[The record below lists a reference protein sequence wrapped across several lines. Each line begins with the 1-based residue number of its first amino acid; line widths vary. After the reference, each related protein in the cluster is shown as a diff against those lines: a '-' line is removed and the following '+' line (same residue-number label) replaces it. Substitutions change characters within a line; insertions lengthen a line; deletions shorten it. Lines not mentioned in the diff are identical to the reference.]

1 MVAKISHGTSLYG
14 ALAYNYDKVTAGTAE
29 ILSGNRMISDRLGL
43 PSEDIRLALLS
54 FENYLLANRNT
65 EKPVLHI
72 SLSPAPEDR
81 LTDGQLVELAERY
94 MQKMGYGNQPYI
106 AYKHADTHNAH
117 IHIVSVCVDGQGK
130 KISDAYEHRRSM
142 TACRELETDF
152 GLRNG
157 ADTERRNP
165 KAELKKV
172 DASLGDVRHQVGN
185 TLKAVLESYRFQTFG
200 EYNALLSTLNIE
212 AKQVRGEYNG
222 IPYTGIVYSVTD
234 DTGKVVSPPFKSSRF
249 GKRFGNEQLEKRML
263 MNLKDLKD
271 GKWAPSIQADIVR
284 ALRQAD
290 SRKRFVELLGQKNI
304 DVVFRENER
313 GRIYGV
319 TFIDH
324 NRREVFNGSRMGK
337 EFSANVFND
346 YFQWL
351 ENIPEK
357 ERGGHSATELRQ
369 HHRHESGS
377 TLELAAGI
385 LSMETNPRDYEE
397 EAYARRVKKKKKTG
411 RKHGSLLYQVSTHLY
426 TILMQ
431 QEDDLRA
438 LAKIMEFGRAV
449 SIFLLVVHVYVYC
462 YPSITAWN
470 LNLAVMD
477 RILVNFNN
485 TTGIFNCILWS
496 KLLAVLLLAVSCL
509 GTHGVKGEKITW
521 PKIYAALV
529 AGGALVFLKW

>member
-1 MVAKISHGTSLYG
+1 
-14 ALAYNYDKVTAGTAE
+14 
-29 ILSGNRMISDRLGL
+29 
-43 PSEDIRLALLS
+43 
-54 FENYLLANRNT
+54 
-65 EKPVLHI
+65 
-72 SLSPAPEDR
+72 
-81 LTDGQLVELAERY
+81 

-106 AYKHADTHNAH
+106 TYKHTDTHNTH
-117 IHIVSVCVDGQGK
+117 IHIVSVCVDEQGK
-130 KISDAYEHRRSM
+130 KISDVYEHRRSM
-142 TACRELETDF
+142 SACRELEVDF

-157 ADTERRNP
+157 ADAEKRNP
-165 KAELKKV
+165 KAELRKV

-200 EYNALLSTLNIE
+200 EYSVLLSTLNIE

-222 IPYTGIVYSVTD
+222 TPYTGIVYSVTD

-263 MNLKDLKD
+263 MNLKALKD

-290 SRKRFVELLGQKNI
+290 SQKRFVELLGQRRI

-346 YFQWL
+346 YFKWL

-357 ERGGHSATELRQ
+357 ERGGHSATELWQ
-369 HHRHESGS
+369 HHRHESSS

-385 LSMETNPRDYEE
+385 LSLETNPRDYEE
-397 EAYARRVKKKKKTG
+397 EAFARRMKKKKKAG
-411 RKHGSLLYQVSTHLY
+411 RKHG
-426 TILMQ
+426 I
-431 QEDDLRA
+431 
-438 LAKIMEFGRAV
+438 
-449 SIFLLVVHVYVYC
+449 
-462 YPSITAWN
+462 
-470 LNLAVMD
+470 
-477 RILVNFNN
+477 
-485 TTGIFNCILWS
+485 
-496 KLLAVLLLAVSCL
+496 
-509 GTHGVKGEKITW
+509 
-521 PKIYAALV
+521 
-529 AGGALVFLKW
+529 

>member
-1 MVAKISHGTSLYG
+1 MSLYG
-14 ALAYNYDKVTAGTAE
+14 ALAYNYDKVAAGTAE
-29 ILSGNRMISDRLGL
+29 ILSGSRMISDRLGL

-81 LTDGQLVELAERY
+81 LTDEQLAELAERY

-106 AYKHADTHNAH
+106 TYKHTDTHNTH
-117 IHIVSVCVDGQGK
+117 IHIVSVCVDEQGK

-142 TACRELETDF
+142 TACRELEADF

-157 ADTERRNP
+157 VDMEKRNP
-165 KAELKKV
+165 KAELRKV

-200 EYNALLSTLNIE
+200 EYSALLSTLNIE

-222 IPYTGIVYSVTD
+222 VSYTGIVYSTTD

-249 GKRFGNEQLEKRML
+249 GKRFSNERLEKRML
-263 MNLKDLKD
+263 MNLKALKD
-271 GKWAPSIQADIVR
+271 GKWTPSIQGDIVR

-290 SRKRFVELLGQKNI
+290 SRKRFVELLGQNRI

-346 YFQWL
+346 YFKWL
-351 ENIPEK
+351 DGTPEK
-357 ERGGHSATELRQ
+357 ERGRHSAIKLWQ
-369 HHRHESGS
+369 HHRYKDGQESA
-377 TLELAAGI
+377 LELAAGI

-397 EAYARRVKKKKKTG
+397 EAFARRMKKKKKAR
-411 RKHGSLLYQVSTHLY
+411 RKS
-426 TILMQ
+426 
-431 QEDDLRA
+431 R
-438 LAKIMEFGRAV
+438 
-449 SIFLLVVHVYVYC
+449 
-462 YPSITAWN
+462 
-470 LNLAVMD
+470 
-477 RILVNFNN
+477 
-485 TTGIFNCILWS
+485 GI
-496 KLLAVLLLAVSCL
+496 
-509 GTHGVKGEKITW
+509 
-521 PKIYAALV
+521 
-529 AGGALVFLKW
+529 

>member
-1 MVAKISHGTSLYG
+1 
-14 ALAYNYDKVTAGTAE
+14 
-29 ILSGNRMISDRLGL
+29 
-43 PSEDIRLALLS
+43 
-54 FENYLLANRNT
+54 
-65 EKPVLHI
+65 
-72 SLSPAPEDR
+72 
-81 LTDGQLVELAERY
+81 
-94 MQKMGYGNQPYI
+94 
-106 AYKHADTHNAH
+106 
-117 IHIVSVCVDGQGK
+117 
-130 KISDAYEHRRSM
+130 M

-157 ADTERRNP
+157 ADTERRSP

-200 EYNALLSTLNIE
+200 EYSALLSTLNIE

-222 IPYTGIVYSVTD
+222 IPYTGIVYSATD

-249 GKRFGNEQLEKRML
+249 GKRFGNELLEKRML
-263 MNLKDLKD
+263 MNLKALKE
-271 GKWAPSIQADIVR
+271 GKWTPSIQADIAR

-346 YFQWL
+346 YFKWL

-357 ERGGHSATELRQ
+357 ERGGHSATELWQ
-369 HHRHESGS
+369 HHRHESSS

-397 EAYARRVKKKKKTG
+397 EAFARRMKKKKKAG
-411 RKHGSLLYQVSTHLY
+411 RK
-426 TILMQ
+426 
-431 QEDDLRA
+431 R
-438 LAKIMEFGRAV
+438 
-449 SIFLLVVHVYVYC
+449 
-462 YPSITAWN
+462 
-470 LNLAVMD
+470 
-477 RILVNFNN
+477 
-485 TTGIFNCILWS
+485 GI
-496 KLLAVLLLAVSCL
+496 
-509 GTHGVKGEKITW
+509 
-521 PKIYAALV
+521 
-529 AGGALVFLKW
+529 

>member
-1 MVAKISHGTSLYG
+1 MVAKISHGMSLYG
-14 ALAYNYDKVTAGTAE
+14 ALAYNYEKVAAGTAE

-81 LTDGQLVELAERY
+81 LTDGRLAELAERY

-106 AYKHADTHNAH
+106 TYKHADTHNTH
-117 IHIVSVCVDGQGK
+117 IHIVSVCVNEQGK
-130 KISDAYEHRRSM
+130 KISDAYEYRRSM
-142 TACRELETDF
+142 TACRELEVDF

-157 ADTERRNP
+157 ADAERRNP
-165 KAELKKV
+165 KAELRKV
-172 DASLGDVRHQVGN
+172 DASLGDVRHQIGN

-222 IPYTGIVYSVTD
+222 VSYTGIVYSATD

-249 GKRFGNEQLEKRML
+249 GKRFGNERLEKRML
-263 MNLKDLKD
+263 MNLKALKD
-271 GKWAPSIQADIVR
+271 GKWTPSIQGDIAR

-290 SRKRFVELLGQKNI
+290 SRKRFVELLGQNRI
-304 DVVFRENER
+304 DMVFRENER

-346 YFQWL
+346 YFKWL
-351 ENIPEK
+351 DGTPER
-357 ERGGHSATELRQ
+357 ERGGHSATELWQ
-369 HHRHESGS
+369 HHRYKDGQESA
-377 TLELAAGI
+377 LELAAGI

-397 EAYARRVKKKKKTG
+397 EAFARRMKKKKKAR
-411 RKHGSLLYQVSTHLY
+411 RKS
-426 TILMQ
+426 
-431 QEDDLRA
+431 R
-438 LAKIMEFGRAV
+438 
-449 SIFLLVVHVYVYC
+449 
-462 YPSITAWN
+462 
-470 LNLAVMD
+470 
-477 RILVNFNN
+477 
-485 TTGIFNCILWS
+485 GI
-496 KLLAVLLLAVSCL
+496 
-509 GTHGVKGEKITW
+509 
-521 PKIYAALV
+521 
-529 AGGALVFLKW
+529 

>member
-14 ALAYNYDKVTAGTAE
+14 ALAYNHEKVENGKAE
-29 ILSGNRMISDRLGL
+29 ILSGNRMVSDRVGL
-43 PSEDIRLALLS
+43 PSEDMRLALLS

-65 EKPVLHI
+65 EKPILHI
-72 SLSPAPEDR
+72 SLNPAPEDK
-81 LTDGQLVELAERY
+81 LTDEQLAELAEKY
-94 MQKMGYGNQPYI
+94 MQKMGYGNQPFIVYR
-106 AYKHADTHNAH
+106 HGDTHNPH
-117 IHIVSVCVDGQGK
+117 IHIISTCVDEEGR
-130 KISDAYEHRRSM
+130 KISDSYEYRRSM
-142 TACRELETDF
+142 AACRELEIDF

-157 ADTERRNP
+157 ADMEERNQ

-172 DASLGDVRHQVGN
+172 EASAGDIRHQIGN
-185 TLKAVLESYRFQTFG
+185 TLKAVLESYRFRTFG
-200 EYNALLSTLNIE
+200 EYSALLSTLNIE
-212 AKQVRGEYNG
+212 AKQVRGEYTG
-222 IPYTGIVYSVTD
+222 IPYTGIVYSATD

-249 GKRFGNEQLEKRML
+249 GKRFGNELLEKRML
-263 MNLKDLKD
+263 MNLKALKE
-271 GKWAPSIQADIVR
+271 GKWAPSIQADIAR

-324 NRREVFNGSRMGK
+324 DRREVFNGSRMGK

-346 YFQWL
+346 YFKWL

-397 EAYARRVKKKKKTG
+397 EAFARRMKKKKKTG
-411 RKHGSLLYQVSTHLY
+411 RK
-426 TILMQ
+426 
-431 QEDDLRA
+431 R
-438 LAKIMEFGRAV
+438 
-449 SIFLLVVHVYVYC
+449 
-462 YPSITAWN
+462 
-470 LNLAVMD
+470 
-477 RILVNFNN
+477 
-485 TTGIFNCILWS
+485 GI
-496 KLLAVLLLAVSCL
+496 
-509 GTHGVKGEKITW
+509 
-521 PKIYAALV
+521 
-529 AGGALVFLKW
+529 

>member
-1 MVAKISHGTSLYG
+1 MVAKISHGMSLYG
-14 ALAYNYDKVTAGTAE
+14 ALAYNYEKVAAGTAE

-43 PSEDIRLALLS
+43 PSEDMRLALLS

-81 LTDGQLVELAERY
+81 LTDGRLAELAERY

-106 AYKHADTHNAH
+106 TYKHADTHNTH
-117 IHIVSVCVDGQGK
+117 IHIVSVCVDEQGK

-142 TACRELETDF
+142 TACRELEADF

-157 ADTERRNP
+157 SDAERRNL
-165 KAELKKV
+165 KAELRKV

-200 EYNALLSTLNIE
+200 EYSALLSTLNIE

-222 IPYTGIVYSVTD
+222 VSYTGIVYSVTD

-249 GKRFGNEQLEKRML
+249 GKRFGNERLEKRML
-263 MNLKDLKD
+263 MNLKALKD
-271 GKWAPSIQADIVR
+271 GKWTPSIQGDIAR

-290 SRKRFVELLGQKNI
+290 SRKRFVELLGQNRI

-346 YFQWL
+346 YFKWL
-351 ENIPEK
+351 DGTPER
-357 ERGGHSATELRQ
+357 ERGGHSATELWQ
-369 HHRHESGS
+369 HHRYKEGQESA
-377 TLELAAGI
+377 LELAAGI

-397 EAYARRVKKKKKTG
+397 EAFARRMKKKKKAR
-411 RKHGSLLYQVSTHLY
+411 RKS
-426 TILMQ
+426 
-431 QEDDLRA
+431 R
-438 LAKIMEFGRAV
+438 
-449 SIFLLVVHVYVYC
+449 
-462 YPSITAWN
+462 
-470 LNLAVMD
+470 
-477 RILVNFNN
+477 
-485 TTGIFNCILWS
+485 GI
-496 KLLAVLLLAVSCL
+496 
-509 GTHGVKGEKITW
+509 
-521 PKIYAALV
+521 
-529 AGGALVFLKW
+529 